1 MFLDN
6 ENTNKIN
13 VQPHFSGM
21 KKELAMT
28 ECWKADINY
37 YRKWFKT
44 NYVPSALWKQHI
56 QVFNKTNWMLLAY
69 AAHNTGN
76 DVNTAFHVAIQ
87 GCTSSF
93 IF

>member
-28 ECWKADINY
+28 EC
-37 YRKWFKT
+37 
-44 NYVPSALWKQHI
+44 
-56 QVFNKTNWMLLAY
+56 
-69 AAHNTGN
+69 
-76 DVNTAFHVAIQ
+76 
-87 GCTSSF
+87 
-93 IF
+93 